1 MGNQTKTRKD
11 RIRKL
16 LSCKYI
22 RKNEVFYIS
31 RSLKLINSGMG
42 L

>member
-1 MGNQTKTRKD
+1 MGNKTKTRKGG
-11 RIRKL
+11 IRKL

-22 RKNEVFYIS
+22 RKNEVFSVS
-31 RSLKLINSGMG
+31 RHFRLINSGKG